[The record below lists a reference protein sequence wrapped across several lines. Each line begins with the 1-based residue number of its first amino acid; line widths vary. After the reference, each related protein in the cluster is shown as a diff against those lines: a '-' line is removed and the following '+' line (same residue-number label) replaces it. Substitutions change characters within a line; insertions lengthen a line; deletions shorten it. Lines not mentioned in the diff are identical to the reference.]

1 MLKTITFLLLFSFSV
16 HAGDADVGPVGPQS
30 TTPPSIGEEQP
41 ENEKP
46 KVDLPYKPKTE
57 EKKPTTVDV
66 PVIKK
71 QIVVEPV
78 PSIPAKSPEPSFP
91 PDPKLD

>member
-1 MLKTITFLLLFSFSV
+1 MALIIFLMVFSSV
-16 HAGDADVGPVGPQS
+16 VFAQDSQIGPVGPQS
-30 TTPPSIGEEQP
+30 TLPTSIGEEQT

-46 KVDLPYKPKTE
+46 KVDLPYKPKTD

-78 PSIPAKSPEPSFP
+78 PSIPSKSPEPSLP

>member
-1 MLKTITFLLLFSFSV
+1 MKKIIIFLLLVSFSV
-16 HAGDADVGPVGPQS
+16 HAGDSEVGPVGPQS
-30 TTPPSIGEEQP
+30 TTPTSIGEEQT

-57 EKKPTTVDV
+57 EQKPTTVDA

-78 PSIPAKSPEPSFP
+78 PSIPSKSPEPSLP

>member
-1 MLKTITFLLLFSFSV
+1 MQMIITFLLLVSFAA

-30 TTPPSIGEEQP
+30 TTPTSIGEEQT
-41 ENEKP
+41 EKP
-46 KVDLPYKPKTE
+46 KVDLPYKPKTD
-57 EKKPTTVDV
+57 EKKSPIVDA

-78 PSIPAKSPEPSFP
+78 PFIPSKSPEPSVP
-91 PDPKLD
+91 PDPNLD

>member
-1 MLKTITFLLLFSFSV
+1 MKKIITFLMLLSFAA
-16 HAGDADVGPVGPQS
+16 HAGDSDVGPVGPQS
-30 TTPPSIGEEQP
+30 TLPTSIGEEQT

-46 KVDLPYKPKTE
+46 KVDLPYKPKTDD
-57 EKKPTTVDV
+57 KKPTTVDV

-78 PSIPAKSPEPSFP
+78 PSIPSKSPEPSIP
-91 PDPKLD
+91 PDPKID